1 MKEQVID
8 RIKGAYEVD
17 PAYLFRSNPHTAV
30 FRLSENG
37 KWFAVLI
44 GNLPACKLGLKGENR
59 VDILNVK
66 CDPDMA
72 FAIVD
77 HKRIFPAYHMN
88 KLGAV
93 FIFPWQEKQMLSA
106 GCIMQNWADY
116 TPKSP
121 CFCICKNRVKIMLF
135 YTDD

>member
-1 MKEQVID
+1 MKDQVLA
-8 RIKGAYEVD
+8 RIQDVYGVD

-30 FRLSENG
+30 FRLPQNG

-44 GNLPACKLGLKGENR
+44 GNLPACKLGLKGEER

-72 FAIVD
+72 FSIVD

-88 KLGAV
+88 KLHWISILLDGA
-93 FIFPWQEKQMLSA
+93 
-106 GCIMQNWADY
+106 
-116 TPKSP
+116 TPVEEIAFLVAASH
-121 CFCICKNRVKIMLF
+121 RLVSQ
-135 YTDD
+135 

>member
-8 RIKGAYEVD
+8 RIKGAYEAD

-77 HKRIFPAYHMN
+77 HKHIFPAYHMN
-88 KLGAV
+88 KLHWISILLDG
-93 FIFPWQEKQMLSA
+93 K
-106 GCIMQNWADY
+106 
-116 TPKSP
+116 TPLEEIS
-121 CFCICKNRVKIMLF
+121 FLVAASHRLVSVK
-135 YTDD
+135 